1 MPHNGKKNLK
11 KFTKKPTKIFLHWKS
26 IQCFYG
32 QVASISH
39 QIDEM
44 KRKKTFLQIKK
55 NSLINLGNFKC
66 GSH

>member
-1 MPHNGKKNLK
+1 MPHNGKKNK
-11 KFTKKPTKIFLHWKS
+11 KNYKETHKKILHWKS

-44 KRKKTFLQIKK
+44 RKKDILTKK
-55 NSLINLGNFKC
+55 IFN
-66 GSH
+66 